1 MRRVLIFGVVTVLGL
16 AWLTIRPLLHDRSLG
31 SEENPVRIMLTPSV
45 DARTIIRNGDSLA
58 SFIQQ
63 RTGYNVR
70 VTVPSDYITVVEAFG
85 TGRADVAIMNT
96 FSYLLAHAKYG
107 ANARLRVVR
116 RQGELTYR
124 GEFIVRDDS
133 GINSIRELH
142 GRSIAYVDPSSTSGY
157 IYPKE
162 MLRSAGVVPKE
173 EMFAKGHNQ
182 VVLKVYQGDVDAG
195 AVFYS
200 PPDTLTGE
208 LLDARCKIV
217 NEHPDVFQKV
227 RVLALTQEIPNDPVV
242 VRADLPKDMQDNIVA
257 ALLEFQ
263 ATEAGKR
270 ALNAIASVEGFVV
283 TSNDAYNDVRRLV
296 ERYGID
302 LEASLKKK
310 R

>member
-1 MRRVLIFGVVTVLGL
+1 MRRVTIFGTVLVLGL
-16 AWLTIRPLLHDRSLG
+16 LWLSLRPLLNDRSLG
-31 SEENPVRIMLTPSV
+31 SEENPIRVMLTPSV
-45 DARTIIRNGDSLA
+45 DARTIMRNGDSLA
-58 SFIQQ
+58 SFIQR
-63 RTGYNVR
+63 RTGFHVR

-107 ANARLRVVR
+107 ATARLRVVR

-162 MLRSAGVVPKE
+162 MLRNAGVVPKE

-208 LLDARCKIV
+208 ILDARCKIV
-217 NEHPDVFQKV
+217 NEHPDVYEKV
-227 RVLALTQEIPNDPVV
+227 RILALTDEIPNDPVV
-242 VRADLPKDMQDNIVA
+242 VRATLPRDMQDRIVA

-263 ATEAGKR
+263 ATPEGQK

-283 TSNDAYNDVRRLV
+283 TRDDAYNDVRRLV

-310 R
+310 K

>member
-1 MRRVLIFGVVTVLGL
+1 MRRVTIFGTILVLGL
-16 AWLTIRPLLHDRSLG
+16 IWLSLRPLLNDRSLG
-31 SEENPVRIMLTPSV
+31 SEENPIRVMLTPSV
-45 DARTIIRNGDSLA
+45 DARTIMRNGDSLA
-58 SFIQQ
+58 LFLH
-63 RTGYNVR
+63 RKTGLHVR

-107 ANARLRVVR
+107 ALARLRVVR

-162 MLRSAGVVPKE
+162 MLLKAGVVPKE

-217 NEHPDVFQKV
+217 NEHPDVYEKV
-227 RVLALTQEIPNDPVV
+227 RILALTEEIPNDPVV
-242 VRADLPKDMQDNIVA
+242 MRAELPRVMQDRIVA

-263 ATEAGKR
+263 TTPEGQK
-270 ALNAIASVEGFVV
+270 ALNAIASVEGFV
-283 TSNDAYNDVRRLV
+283 TTTDDGYNDVRRLV

-310 R
+310 K